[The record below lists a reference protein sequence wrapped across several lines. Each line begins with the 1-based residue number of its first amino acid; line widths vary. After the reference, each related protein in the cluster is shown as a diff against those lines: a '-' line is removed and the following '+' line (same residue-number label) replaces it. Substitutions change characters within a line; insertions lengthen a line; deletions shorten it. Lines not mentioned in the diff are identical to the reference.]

1 MDSASR
7 LIKRSEDL
15 ISKVAEA
22 DTKPCREDVEHELH
36 AALHVVPTKARESFN
51 NKNRSRGNLPFLSV
65 FKELPKRS
73 KFDVLLPADHF
84 LDHADLI
91 VRVFAF
97 PPG

>member
-22 DTKPCREDVEHELH
+22 DTKSCREDIQHELH

-51 NKNRSRGNLPFLSV
+51 NKNRAKSNLPFLSV
-65 FKELPKRS
+65 FEELPKRS
-73 KFDVLLPADHF
+73 KFDVLLPADPF
-84 LDHADLI
+84 LDYADLI
-91 VRVFAF
+91 VRVFAS